1 MIEGIARPDRR
12 KADSGAPGATKHRS
26 DNQKG
31 SSNMANEGEERIVM
45 DLEVRLKDD
54 QDGSLRSEVAAGIA
68 EQMAVIDATLKE
80 GVPPAEYQKL
90 NTIKS
95 GLGSASLILDRIWS
109 YYHR

>member
-1 MIEGIARPDRR
+1 
-12 KADSGAPGATKHRS
+12 
-26 DNQKG
+26 
-31 SSNMANEGEERIVM
+31 MANEGEERIVM

-54 QDGSLRSEVAAGIA
+54 RDGSLRSEVAAGIA

-95 GLGSASLILDRIWS
+95 GLGSANLILDRIWS

>member
-1 MIEGIARPDRR
+1 
-12 KADSGAPGATKHRS
+12 
-26 DNQKG
+26 
-31 SSNMANEGEERIVM
+31 MANEGEERIVM

-54 QDGSLRSEVAAGIA
+54 RDGSVRSEVAAGIA

-95 GLGSASLILDRIWS
+95 GLGSANLILDRIWS

>member
-1 MIEGIARPDRR
+1 
-12 KADSGAPGATKHRS
+12 
-26 DNQKG
+26 
-31 SSNMANEGEERIVM
+31 M

-80 GVPPAEYQKL
+80 GVPPAEYRKL

-95 GLGSASLILDRIWS
+95 GLGSANLILDRIWS